1 MLHEKRRFPRQV
13 DYLTSPGWVDGP
25 GGRERAG
32 LVRGGPVSVITN
44 LGVMRFDEQ
53 TKEMF
58 LASHH
63 PSISIQHVLDNTE
76 FELDASSAT
85 ETEPPTVEEIDLL
98 RHTIDPEG
106 LFLRH

>member
-1 MLHEKRRFPRQV
+1 V

-53 TKEMF
+53 TKEMV
-58 LASHH
+58 LSSHH
-63 PSISIQHVLDNTE
+63 PGISIQHVLDNTE
-76 FELDASSAT
+76 FELDAASAT